1 MTKGNTMNFRNE
13 MNDELV
19 RDLKASGQPQV
30 FAALEQELAHDREVQ
45 KVKYQYIYGIAGQL
59 TTAVGTNV
67 SGVFTLQI
75 EQGSDF
81 KSDAMLISAFS
92 VDAVNATSF
101 PIPGAA
107 TFAGRGLQ
115 VMITDSG
122 AGRDLTNGF
131 IPLELIGTPGYG
143 LSLIKEFS
151 WKYLFKRTS
160 LIRFD
165 VRTNDIASTGR
176 IHRFAI
182 AFRGCKIYA

>member
-1 MTKGNTMNFRNE
+1 MARMTDYLNPEMASEISGN
-13 MNDELV
+13 
-19 RDLKASGQPQV
+19 PV
-30 FAALEQELAHDREVQ
+30 FAALAQELEHDREVQ
-45 KVKYQYIYGIAGQL
+45 KMKYQYMYGIAGTI
-59 TTAVGTNV
+59 TTSIGSTISAINTM
-67 SGVFTLQI
+67 TI

-115 VMITDSG
+115 IRITDSG
-122 AGRDLTNGF
+122 AGRELMSNF
-131 IPLELIGTPGYG
+131 IPIELIATPGYG

-160 LIRFD
+160 VIRFD
-165 VRTNDIASTGR
+165 IRLNDVAATGR
-176 IHRFAI
+176 VHAYAI
-182 AFRGCKIYA
+182 AFRGMKCLTPQ